1 MKRFLMMCALVASV
15 VGCGQLQIPKVIVV
29 TPLNEQDVLDAKA
42 AALIAANSEIVAD
55 DTDAQPAECL
65 CGGTGRS
72 GDGLGPCA
80 CPDGCACH
88 KKSASLEAEPEVDPV
103 EETAIELEVE
113 EAPTAESEQP
123 AVKALDLLTDME
135 GRIARVLEVNNG
147 LLEVSEALGEKTG
160 KIQTDVQDLDKRVAA
175 LEAAKVVSTTAPG
188 AKNES
193 PNRQLIL
200 LYTDKDL
207 SALDAWETEHGS
219 KLIDVGWSIGAD
231 ESFQIVKVRIES
243 PEAGEFRQALDLAK
257 QHGTPYW
264 SVYGEQKFERGS
276 VGLPG
281 AVLAA
286 DMLNGTTTQKA
297 TGASSSSAEPWRSIP
312 ETWPA
317 RVPISRSTTPS
328 KETLIWHLRGG
339 GTGGENHRHD
349 EYASWPLESMTVGQL
364 VTLHDRDHDTP
375 VRQTVMQIPRVTV
388 MPQPMR
394 FVPRGGGVSYRTKT
408 CINGRCF

>member
-1 MKRFLMMCALVASV
+1 MKRFLILCALFASV
-15 VGCGQLQIPKVIVV
+15 VGCGQLQLPKVIVV

-88 KKSASLEAEPEVDPV
+88 KKSASLEAETEVDPV
-103 EETAIELEVE
+103 QETAIELEVE
-113 EAPTAESEQP
+113 EAPTAESEPP
-123 AVKALDLLTDME
+123 AAKALDLLTDME

-160 KIQTDVQDLDKRVAA
+160 KIQTEVQDLDKRVAA
-175 LEAAKVVSTTAPG
+175 LEAAKVVSTTAP
-188 AKNES
+188 AAQTES
-193 PNRQLIL
+193 PKRQLIL

-207 SALDAWETEHGS
+207 SALDAWETEQGS

-231 ESFQIVKVRIES
+231 ETFQVVRVRIES
-243 PEAGEFRQALDLAK
+243 PEAGEFSQALELAK
-257 QHGTPYW
+257 QKGTPYW
-264 SVYGEQKFERGS
+264 ALYGEQKFERGA

-281 AVLAA
+281 AVQAA
-286 DMLNGTTTQKA
+286 DMLNSTAAVQEAAVST
-297 TGASSSSAEPWRSIP
+297 SSAEPWRSIP

-317 RVPISRSTTPS
+317 RVPISGTTTPS
-328 KETLIWHLRGG
+328 KETLVWHLRGG
-339 GTGGENHRHD
+339 GKGGGNHGRD
-349 EYASWPLESMTVGQL
+349 YYASWPLESMTVGQL
-364 VTLHDRDHDTP
+364 ATLHDSDHPAPVQQT
-375 VRQTVMQIPRVTV
+375 VRQMPQMTIMQ
-388 MPQPMR
+388 QPMR